1 MGERTI
7 SSGGSLFA
15 WFAGPRFRVEMGLY
29 QPTPID
35 EHDSGDALRAALS
48 VGALFAVLAG
58 LKIFLGF

>member
-58 LKIFLGF
+58 LKIFMSF